1 MAPPTNRTEILAGFR
16 RQIEQGKPI
25 IGAGAGNVL
34 SAKSVESGGG
44 DLIIIYNSGRFRMA
58 GHGSLAGLMPYSNA
72 NAVVVEMASE
82 VLPIVKHTPVIA
94 GVCGTDPFKHMPSFL
109 KQLAELG
116 FAGVQNFPTV
126 GLIDG
131 QFRANLE
138 ETGMGF
144 DKEVEMIRV
153 AAEMG
158 LLTTPYVFNVSEA
171 EAMARAGADILVA
184 HMGLTTSGTIGAK
197 TGKTLEECVG
207 EIQAIRDAAVK
218 IKGDVIVLCHGGP
231 IAKPEDARFI
241 LERVDGLHG
250 FFGASSMERLPV
262 EIAIRDTTA
271 EFKGIA
277 LRK

>member
-1 MAPPTNRTEILAGFR
+1 MAPPTNRTEILARFR
-16 RQIEQGKPI
+16 RQIAEDKPI
-25 IGAGAGNVL
+25 VGAGAGIGL
-34 SAKSVESGGG
+34 SAKSVEAGGG
-44 DLIIIYNSGRFRMA
+44 DLVIIYNSGRFRMA

-72 NAVVVEMASE
+72 NDVVVEMASE
-82 VLPIVKHTPVIA
+82 VLPVVKHTPVIA
-94 GVCGTDPFKHMPSFL
+94 GVCGTDPLRDMPRFL
-109 KQLAELG
+109 GKLKEMG

-138 ETGMGF
+138 ETGMGYS
-144 DKEVEMIRV
+144 KEVEMVRTAV
-153 AAEMG
+153 DLGMLA
-158 LLTTPYVFNVSEA
+158 TPYVFNVGEA
-171 EAMARAGADILVA
+171 EEMARAGADILVA

-197 TGKTLEECVG
+197 TGKDLEQCVQ

-231 IAKPEDARFI
+231 IAKPEDARYV
-241 LERVDGLHG
+241 LDKVSGLHG

-262 EIAIRDTTA
+262 EIAIKDTTA

-277 LRK
+277 LKK